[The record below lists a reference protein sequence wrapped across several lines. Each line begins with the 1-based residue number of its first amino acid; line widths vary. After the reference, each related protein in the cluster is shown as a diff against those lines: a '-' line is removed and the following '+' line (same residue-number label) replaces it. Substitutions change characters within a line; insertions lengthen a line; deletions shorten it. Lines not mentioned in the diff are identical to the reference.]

1 MRKPYLFEAT
11 LAIVL
16 IVLSTTMFLIV
27 TASPAHVS
35 GWEFQGSGVVQY
47 MTVGENDTL
56 YAFKSDSIYAIDNEG
71 SLIWSYTVPE
81 QWNIINS
88 WQRPAY
94 ASDQSGTVESYP
106 VADASS
112 GYLYVLALPDFT
124 LDSLKI
130 QYYQASGPYVYLDAA
145 VLAISPEGRLAWQ
158 LPLKIKI
165 NANDI
170 IGLTDLKG
178 FGMKQNIALRSDGSH
193 LYVFNDNTE
202 TVIDRNG
209 TALFTIGGVARP
221 ASVDEDGNF
230 YLMRTPQFDAPNTIR
245 IEAYD
250 ASGEKLWDREIQG
263 TVATQYVAD
272 DLWAQYNCLPMY
284 QNGTLYVPLTKGIV
298 ALDLMGRTMWWRY
311 LPGDSNTLFDLMPID
326 SAGNIYIRQPN
337 PGSTTSSIYVIGP
350 DGMTRTAPWQYDS
363 KYGSLVHTAAKDGI
377 VYNVDRATFGTM
389 SSVFSLGT
397 EKITAYSVSTG
408 TALWSYTLPVTN
420 KQTVTLNE
428 SNVYDIF
435 RGQSGGFDLLKAGDY
450 YSQYSYPFEYTY
462 PMTGASYNDVAFT
475 PVGWPDISI
484 YPGSDVVYV
493 SFRSTTY
500 ESPIILNRSRAVYSS
515 GIYALGLDGRLVWE
529 KQLSAPVTSATAN
542 NSTIYYST
550 GDGKIF
556 GTSVNGVVVGI
567 ALLSSL
573 AIFFKFF
580 VFGTV
585 SRARDRLDKN
595 DNRNMVLSYIAGNPG
610 VTAVDIARDMSLNV
624 GTVRYH
630 LLILT
635 INHKIVEH
643 KDDKYLRYFTNSNSY
658 SMEERAVVSLMK
670 REPMWRVL
678 NTLAEKPGLSNVEI
692 SRELNISTGAASRHM
707 NELLSKGVVTKVPQ
721 ADRGYAYSIK
731 EEYRHYV
738 TKMMDRL

>member
-11 LAIVL
+11 LAIIL
-16 IVLSTTMFLIV
+16 IVLLTAMYLMV
-27 TASPAHVS
+27 TSGSPSAS

-47 MTVGENDTL
+47 MTVGQNDTL
-56 YAFKSDSIYAIDNEG
+56 YAFKSDSIYAIDSDGN
-71 SLIWSYTVPE
+71 LIWNYRVPD
-81 QWNIINS
+81 QWKIINS
-88 WQRPAY
+88 WQRPTY

-112 GYLYVLALPDFT
+112 GYLYVLALPDFA
-124 LDSLKI
+124 LEDLKI
-130 QYYQASGPYVYLDAA
+130 QYYQAQLSSLYLDTA
-145 VLAISPEGRLAWQ
+145 VLAISPDGRLAWE
-158 LPLKIKI
+158 LPLKLKI

-170 IGLTDLKG
+170 IGLTDMKD
-178 FGMKQNIALRSDGSH
+178 FRMKQTVALRSDSSR
-193 LYVFNDNTE
+193 LYVFNGNTE
-202 TVIDRNG
+202 TVVDRNG
-209 TALFTIGGVARP
+209 TVLFQINDVARP
-221 ASVDEDGNF
+221 ASIDESGNI
-230 YLMRTPQFDAPNTIR
+230 YMMKAQPADAMSTIH
-245 IEAYD
+245 IDAYN
-250 ASGEKLWDREIQG
+250 ASGDMIWDREIQG

-272 DLWAQYNCLPMY
+272 DLWAQFNCLPLY
-284 QNGTLYVPLTKGIV
+284 QNGTLYVPLTRGIV
-298 ALDLMGRTMWWRY
+298 ALDQMGRTMWWRY
-311 LPGDSNTLFDLMPID
+311 LPGDGNTLFDLMPID
-326 SAGNIYIRQPN
+326 SAGNIYIRQQN
-337 PGSTTSSIYVIGP
+337 PGSPISNIYVIGP

-363 KYGSLVHTAAKDGI
+363 NYGNLVHTAASDGI
-377 VYNVDRATFGTM
+377 VYNVDKATFGNIG
-389 SSVFSLGT
+389 SVFSLGT
-397 EKITAYSVSTG
+397 EKITAYSVSNG
-408 TALWSYTLPVTN
+408 IALWSYTLPVGN
-420 KQTVTLNE
+420 RQTVTLNE
-428 SNVYDIF
+428 SNVDDIF
-435 RGQSGGFDLLKAGDY
+435 RGQSGAVNVLDPDNNR
-450 YSQYSYPFEYTY
+450 YSQYAN
-462 PMTGASYNDVAFT
+462 PMAGDSFSDVSFT

-484 YPGSDVVYV
+484 YPGSDVIYV

-500 ESPIILNRSRAVYSS
+500 EAPIVLNRSRATFSS
-515 GIYALGLDGRLVWE
+515 GIYALGLDGKLVWE
-529 KQLSAPVTSATAN
+529 KHLSLPVTSAAAN

-556 GTSVNGVVVGI
+556 GTSVNTMVAGF
-567 ALLSSL
+567 ALLGAL

-595 DNRNMVLSYIAGNPG
+595 DNRNMVLSFIAGNPG
-610 VTAVDIARDMSLNV
+610 VTAVDIARDMHLNV

-658 SMEERAVVSLMK
+658 SIEERAVVSLMK

-707 NELLSKGVVTKVPQ
+707 NELLTKGVVMKVPQ

-731 EEYRHYV
+731 EEYRQYV